1 MSADS
6 TITGDVYARAAEAV
20 EMAAR
25 VREGNVAV
33 PWIHAGELREAL
45 TRAGL
50 AIIETT
56 APKETVAMHKSA
68 IEHMVSRFLS
78 WRLPDNF
85 SPDGGVSFEPNFMR
99 YGGITA
105 RHEPTGTNLFDGQQ
119 ATAMVRHMV
128 EGLPSDTAAPAV
140 DMGEIERLVKE
151 HDAEARRY
159 VSAASKSPD
168 GFYAPDAEKSAVKL
182 DIAVINLKAAIR
194 TAIAAAEA
202 RGREQAAV
210 VADRER
216 DGFVKNNCPQ
226 AALGCLTVVRAIRA
240 LNKAGEA

>member
-1 MSADS
+1 MADS
-6 TITGDVYARAAEAV
+6 SMTSDVYARAAEAA

-140 DMGEIERLVKE
+140 DMGEIERLIAHFRNTVE
-151 HDAEARRY
+151 TWTTDIGPDNACTTVRR
-159 VSAASKSPD
+159 
-168 GFYAPDAEKSAVKL
+168 EL
-182 DIAVINLKAAIR
+182 ETAIR
-194 TAIAAAEA
+194 TAIVAAEA
-202 RGREQAAV
+202 RGRVE
-210 VADRER
+210 
-216 DGFVKNNCPQ
+216 
-226 AALGCLTVVRAIRA
+226 
-240 LNKAGEA
+240 